1 MSYYFKRGIS
11 SAFKC
16 GFIKMQDVRLLKE
29 FSDRYKPY
37 SVSPKVNSVLF
48 YPSSGTD
55 FITPILL
62 GLPFCREFYFYEHEP
77 LGQSNRNRQS
87 TMIEYKRILIKIA
100 YEFKKINGFNMH
112 RRDWIIKTDDAFI
125 KFNYDE
131 IERTIHWVHKDNK
144 DFLKKDVNLTFYF
157 HRGDSY
163 GEGGSGQFWD
173 SDLLP
178 ELVKKVKNDYGCL
191 FVTDGEPRG
200 LLLSVKEKAY
210 VFKINKNTGGC
221 YYYGILPSHLQ
232 YSCIHN

>member
-1 MSYYFKRGIS
+1 MEYQTVSQLPNVVRNGCMKSYDQDFIRIFNKVFAPTASEFRNK
-11 SAFKC
+11 SA
-16 GFIKMQDVRLLKE
+16 
-29 FSDRYKPY
+29 
-37 SVSPKVNSVLF
+37 LF

-55 FITPILL
+55 FVTPIIL

-87 TMIEYKRILIKIA
+87 TMIEYKSKLKEITCAL
-100 YEFKKINGFNMH
+100 KKINGFNMH
-112 RRDWIIKTDDAFI
+112 KRDWIIKTDEAFI

-144 DFLKKDVNLTFYF
+144 DFLHKDVNLTFYF

-178 ELVKKVKNDYGCL
+178 ELMKKVPNDYRCL

-200 LLLSVKEKAY
+200 LLEPVKEKAH
-210 VFKINKNTGGC
+210 VFKIHENIGGN
-221 YYYGILPSHLQ
+221 YYFGILPSRLQ
-232 YSCIHN
+232 